1 MTNAVVKVENI
12 NGVLVTTSN
21 RVAEELGVEH
31 KNLIAKIDGYSKQFS
46 SAKLL
51 AQFYIPSDYKTKN
64 GRTTR
69 NYLITE
75 KGIAQLVGGYS
86 GAVEVAFKLNVA
98 YINEFDRMKNALQ
111 SIGEKERLLLGL
123 FSQDAMTVA
132 ESHKKLV
139 ELETKPLIEKLEYK
153 QEVINGMT
161 DDIKLQTQ
169 RQYLNKIVRMGQRQG
184 ESIQARWSMLY
195 NFYETHKHI
204 NLSARVEG
212 YKRANGVKN
221 ITKLEYIDRQGDIP
235 LLYSI
240 AVKLFESDFKKS
252 LKNYLEIL

>member
-1 MTNAVVKVENI
+1 MTNAVVKIENREGKLVVTSRQI
-12 NGVLVTTSN
+12 AEQLGKRHADVLKQLEVILAN
-21 RVAEELGVEH
+21 E
-31 KNLIAKIDGYSKQFS
+31 NLRS
-46 SAKLL
+46 LV
-51 AQFYIPSDYKTKN
+51 IPSLYKDKQDKDRKEYLLTKDGFTLYMFN
-64 GRTTR
+64 IQGF
-69 NYLITE
+69 NE
-75 KGIAQLVGGYS
+75 
-86 GAVEVAFKLNVA
+86 FKLA
-98 YINEFDRMKNALQ
+98 YINEFNRMEQQLQ